1 MSKRLN
7 INIHLDYTPMKKILV
22 PTDFS
27 QPAQFAVETATA
39 IARKARA
46 EVILLHIIETP
57 GTESFN
63 VEGEVSISDDWNERL
78 FMRQMIEKAKN
89 KLSIISQGIER
100 DGVSSSYKLRI
111 GDLLHGIHSIITNQ
125 QVDLIV
131 MGTSGRSQ
139 FEEFVVGSNTEK
151 VVRNA
156 WCPVLTVH
164 QPPSKGD
171 PKNIVYASSLSDS
184 EGAFSEVVKNAQAL
198 YNATVHLVRI
208 NTPMNFTSDNAVK
221 PLMEKFARKLH
232 LLNYTINVYNDETEE
247 KGIIHFANSI
257 NADLIA
263 LATHGRTGF
272 AHLLAGSIAEAVA
285 NHSPRPVLTKVTN
298 SKK

>member
-1 MSKRLN
+1 
-7 INIHLDYTPMKKILV
+7 MKKILV

-27 QPAQFAVETATA
+27 QPAQFAVDTATA
-39 IARKARA
+39 IAKKARA
-46 EVILLHIIETP
+46 EVILLHVIEEP

-63 VEGEVSISDDWNERL
+63 VEGEVSTSDDWNERL

-89 KLSIISQGIER
+89 KLGVMSKAIELS
-100 DGVSSSYKLRI
+100 GVSSSYKLRI
-111 GDLLHGIHSIITNQ
+111 GELLHGIQSLITNQ

-131 MGTSGRSQ
+131 MGTSGRSE

-171 PKNIVYASSLSDS
+171 LKNIVYASSLSDS
-184 EGAFSEVVKNAQAL
+184 EQSFSEVVKNTQAL
-198 YNATVHLVRI
+198 YNATIHLVRI
-208 NTPMNFTSDNAVK
+208 NTPMNFTSDNEMK

-232 LLNYTINVYNDETEE
+232 LKNYTINVYNDETEE
-247 KGIIHFANSI
+247 EGIIHFANSI
-257 NADLIA
+257 NADLLA
-263 LATHGRTGF
+263 LATHGRTGV
-272 AHLLAGSIAEAVA
+272 ARLLAGSIAEGVA
-285 NHSPRPVLTKVTN
+285 THSQRPVLTQVTN
-298 SKK
+298 FKKVK